1 MVTGASGFV
10 GGHLVAGLAA
20 AGISGIAVSRAPL
33 ASDLPADWT
42 WASRVAILAGDL
54 KLEPVDWVIHL
65 EVKQHVLRPRMVDI
79 AEFETVNVAG
89 TATWLEWCRR
99 RGVNGFVCFSS
110 IKAVVANQTGATDE
124 SAAGPSDSGYG
135 ASKWR
140 AEGLVRE
147 WAGSNP
153 ARRALILRPAV
164 IYGPGSTAN
173 IAAMFDAIR
182 RRRFFLIGRNDNLK
196 SVAAIKNVV
205 AAVVYLLSRAP
216 AGKCEI
222 FNLADAERVSVRQLD
237 GLLRGLL
244 GMPGNSRSLPKSLAR
259 LAAWAGDLVFRGTGR
274 TFPINSSRYAALL
287 ETSLFPSDKLV
298 ATGFRHPLT
307 ISEGLRELVEAPVKK
322 TSV

>member
-1 MVTGASGFV
+1 V
-10 GGHLVAGLAA
+10 
-20 AGISGIAVSRAPL
+20 
-33 ASDLPADWT
+33 
-42 WASRVAILAGDL
+42 LAGEL
-54 KLEPVDWVIHL
+54 KPEAVDWVIHL
-65 EVKQHVLRPRMVDI
+65 EVRQHVLRPRTEDVV
-79 AEFETVNVAG
+79 EFERVNVAG
-89 TATWLEWCRR
+89 TAAWLEWCRR
-99 RGVNGFVCFSS
+99 HGVNGFVGFSS

-124 SAAGPSDSGYG
+124 SASGQSAAAYG

-140 AEGLVRE
+140 AEGWVRE
-147 WAGSNP
+147 WAGSSP

-196 SVAAIKNVV
+196 SVAAIRNVV
-205 AAVVYLLSRAP
+205 AAVVYLLSRVA
-216 AGKCEI
+216 AGKCET

-244 GMPGNSRSLPKSLAR
+244 GMPGNSPSLPRPLAR

-274 TFPINSSRYAALL
+274 TFPVNSSRYAALL
-287 ETSLFPSDKLV
+287 ETSLFPADKLV

-307 ISEGLRELVEAPVKK
+307 ILDGLRELVEAAVTK